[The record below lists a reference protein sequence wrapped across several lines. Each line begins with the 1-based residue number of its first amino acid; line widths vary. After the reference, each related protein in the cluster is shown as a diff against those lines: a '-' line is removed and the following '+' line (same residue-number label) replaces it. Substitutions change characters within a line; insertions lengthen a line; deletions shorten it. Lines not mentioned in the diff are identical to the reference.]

1 MQPSPSSPWEAL
13 RAGFRRACVRR
24 LVGDEEGAIAV
35 LRDEIPGLVVGWAK
49 TSSLE
54 APEKKAKL
62 KEVFD
67 DESGRADELAVA
79 FDLFAAR
86 FETKVADHV
95 SQEVKKARAELV
107 AVSNKIEEAL
117 ANFSQRIDALPT
129 EVQVTHAV
137 PVLESPPIEEET
149 TSQEPETQT
158 SDLDAEDESVP
169 EVIPVEVTP
178 EPETKPSESEPH
190 DDPELEPVAELP
202 FTPEPEPEP
211 EPELEPEL
219 EPEPEL
225 ELEPEPESVPTA
237 KPKKET
243 KPEPEPD
250 SETETIA
257 ETPPVTPRGIR
268 FDDIEGMIDELL
280 AQEE

>member
-1 MQPSPSSPWEAL
+1 MPPSPSSPWEAL

-117 ANFSQRIDALPT
+117 ANFSRRIDALPT
-129 EVQVTHAV
+129 EVQITHAV
-137 PVLESPPIEEET
+137 PVLESPLIEEET
-149 TSQEPETQT
+149 TTQEPETQT
-158 SDLDAEDESVP
+158 PDLDAEDESVP

-178 EPETKPSESEPH
+178 EPETKPSEPEVQDAPEHEP
-190 DDPELEPVAELP
+190 EAKLP
-202 FTPEPEPEP
+202 FAPEPEP
-211 EPELEPEL
+211 
-219 EPEPEL
+219 
-225 ELEPEPESVPTA
+225 VPTA
-237 KPKKET
+237 KSEKEP

-250 SETETIA
+250 SEA
-257 ETPPVTPRGIR
+257 ETLAEPPPVTPRGIR

>member
-1 MQPSPSSPWEAL
+1 MPPSPSSPWEAL

-129 EVQVTHAV
+129 EAQITHAV
-137 PVLESPPIEEET
+137 PVLESPLMKEET
-149 TSQEPETQT
+149 TTQEPETPT
-158 SDLDAEDESVP
+158 PDLDAEDKSEP

-178 EPETKPSESEPH
+178 EPETKPSEPEPQ
-190 DDPELEPVAELP
+190 DDPEPEPVAELP
-202 FTPEPEPEP
+202 LTPG
-211 EPELEPEL
+211 L
-219 EPEPEL
+219 
-225 ELEPEPESVPTA
+225 EPESVPTA
-237 KPKKET
+237 MPKKEP
-243 KPEPEPD
+243 KPETEPD
-250 SETETIA
+250 SGTEALA
-257 ETPPVTPRGIR
+257 EPPPVTPRGIR

>member
-1 MQPSPSSPWEAL
+1 MPPPPPSPWEAL
-13 RAGFRRACVRR
+13 RAGFRRACVKR

-117 ANFSQRIDALPT
+117 ADFSQRIDAFPT
-129 EVQVTHAV
+129 ETQITHAV
-137 PVLESPPIEEET
+137 PVVEAAPIEEEAT
-149 TSQEPETQT
+149 TQEPEP
-158 SDLDAEDESVP
+158 SNPEIEIEEESVP
-169 EVIPVEVTP
+169 EVTPVEVTP
-178 EPETKPSESEPH
+178 DPETKPSEPEPQ
-190 DDPELEPVAELP
+190 DDKESEPVAELP
-202 FTPEPEPEP
+202 LTPDPEPELEAEPEPEP
-211 EPELEPEL
+211 
-219 EPEPEL
+219 
-225 ELEPEPESVPTA
+225 VPTA
-237 KPKKET
+237 KPKKEPE
-243 KPEPEPD
+243 PEPEPD
-250 SETETIA
+250 SEA
-257 ETPPVTPRGIR
+257 ETLAEPPPVTPRGIR

>member
-1 MQPSPSSPWEAL
+1 MPPSPSSPWEAL

-67 DESGRADELAVA
+67 DESGRADELAVV

-117 ANFSQRIDALPT
+117 ANFSQRIDALPI
-129 EVQVTHAV
+129 EVQITHAV
-137 PVLESPPIEEET
+137 PVLESPPIEEKT
-149 TSQEPETQT
+149 TTQEPETPT
-158 SDLDAEDESVP
+158 PDLDAEDESVP

-178 EPETKPSESEPH
+178 EPETKPSEPESQ
-190 DDPELEPVAELP
+190 DDPEPELVAELP
-202 FTPEPEPEP
+202 LTPD
-211 EPELEPEL
+211 LEAD
-219 EPEPEL
+219 
-225 ELEPEPESVPTA
+225 LEPEPESDPTA
-237 KPKKET
+237 KPKKEP
-243 KPEPEPD
+243 KQKPEPD
-250 SETETIA
+250 SKSETIA

>member
-117 ANFSQRIDALPT
+117 ANFSRRIDALPT
-129 EVQVTHAV
+129 EVQITHAV

-149 TSQEPETQT
+149 TTQEPETPT
-158 SDLDAEDESVP
+158 PDLDAEDKSEP

-178 EPETKPSESEPH
+178 EPETKPSEPEPQ
-190 DDPELEPVAELP
+190 DDPEAEPVAVKPELEA
-202 FTPEPEPEP
+202 EPEPEP
-211 EPELEPEL
+211 
-219 EPEPEL
+219 
-225 ELEPEPESVPTA
+225 VPTA
-237 KPKKET
+237 KPKKEP

-250 SETETIA
+250 SGTEALA
-257 ETPPVTPRGIR
+257 EPPAVTPRGIR

>member
-1 MQPSPSSPWEAL
+1 MPPSPSSPWEAL

-117 ANFSQRIDALPT
+117 ANFSRRIDVFPT
-129 EVQVTHAV
+129 ETQITHTF
-137 PVLESPPIEEET
+137 PVLESSPVEEGAT
-149 TSQEPETQT
+149 TQEPETPT
-158 SDLDAEDESVP
+158 PDLDAEDESVP
-169 EVIPVEVTP
+169 EVTP
-178 EPETKPSESEPH
+178 EPETKPSEPESQ
-190 DDPELEPVAELP
+190 DDPESEPVAEIPL
-202 FTPEPEPEP
+202 TPG
-211 EPELEPEL
+211 LEPEL
-219 EPEPEL
+219 DA
-225 ELEPEPESVPTA
+225 EPEPESVPTEN
-237 KPKKET
+237 PKKEP

-250 SETETIA
+250 SKTEAIA
-257 ETPPVTPRGIR
+257 ETQPVTPRGIR
-268 FDDIEGMIDELL
+268 FDDIEGMIDDLL

>member
-1 MQPSPSSPWEAL
+1 MPPSPSSPWEAL

-117 ANFSQRIDALPT
+117 ANFSRRIDALPI
-129 EVQVTHAV
+129 EVQSTHAI
-137 PVLESPPIEEET
+137 PVLDSPPIEEET
-149 TSQEPETQT
+149 TTQEPETPT
-158 SDLDAEDESVP
+158 PDLDAEDKSVL
-169 EVIPVEVTP
+169 EVTP
-178 EPETKPSESEPH
+178 EPETKPSEPEPQ
-190 DDPELEPVAELP
+190 DDPEPEPVAELP
-202 FTPEPEPEP
+202 LTPG
-211 EPELEPEL
+211 LEPEL
-219 EPEPEL
+219 ES
-225 ELEPEPESVPTA
+225 EPEPESVPTA
-237 KPKKET
+237 KPKKEL
-243 KPEPEPD
+243 KQEPEPD
-250 SETETIA
+250 PKTETIA
-257 ETPPVTPRGIR
+257 EPPPVTPRGIR

>member
-1 MQPSPSSPWEAL
+1 MPPPPPSPWEAL
-13 RAGFRRACVRR
+13 RAGFRRACVKR

-117 ANFSQRIDALPT
+117 ANFSQRIDSLPT
-129 EVQVTHAV
+129 ETQITHAV
-137 PVLESPPIEEET
+137 PVLESPPIEEEAT
-149 TSQEPETQT
+149 TQEPEP
-158 SDLDAEDESVP
+158 SKPEIEEEPVP
-169 EVIPVEVTP
+169 EVTPVEVTP
-178 EPETKPSESEPH
+178 EPETKPSEPEFQDDLEP
-190 DDPELEPVAELP
+190 EPVAELP
-202 FTPEPEPEP
+202 LTPD
-211 EPELEPEL
+211 LEPEL
-219 EPEPEL
+219 EAELETELKPEPEPAA
-225 ELEPEPESVPTA
+225 EPELDPVPPA
-237 KPKKET
+237 KPKKE
-243 KPEPEPD
+243 PEQEPEPD
-250 SETETIA
+250 SEPETLA
-257 ETPPVTPRGIR
+257 EPPPVTPRGIR

>member
-117 ANFSQRIDALPT
+117 ANFSRRIDALPT
-129 EVQVTHAV
+129 EVQITHAV

-149 TSQEPETQT
+149 TTQEPETPT
-158 SDLDAEDESVP
+158 PDLDAEDKSEP

-178 EPETKPSESEPH
+178 EPETKPSEPEPQ
-190 DDPELEPVAELP
+190 DDPEPEPVAVKPELEA
-202 FTPEPEPEP
+202 EPEPEP
-211 EPELEPEL
+211 L
-219 EPEPEL
+219 
-225 ELEPEPESVPTA
+225 PTA
-237 KPKKET
+237 KPKKEP
-243 KPEPEPD
+243 KPEPELD
-250 SETETIA
+250 SGTEALA
-257 ETPPVTPRGIR
+257 EPPPITPRGIR

>member
-1 MQPSPSSPWEAL
+1 MPPPPPSPWEAL

-24 LVGDEEGAIAV
+24 LVGDEQGAIAV

-54 APEKKAKL
+54 VPEKKAKL

-129 EVQVTHAV
+129 ETQITHTV
-137 PVLESPPIEEET
+137 PVLESPPIEEEAT
-149 TSQEPETQT
+149 TQEPEP
-158 SDLDAEDESVP
+158 SKPEIEEEPVP
-169 EVIPVEVTP
+169 EVTPVEVTP
-178 EPETKPSESEPH
+178 EPETKSSEPEAQ
-190 DDPELEPVAELP
+190 DAS
-202 FTPEPEPEP
+202 EPEPEAELPLTPKP
-211 EPELEPEL
+211 EPELES
-219 EPEPEL
+219 EPA
-225 ELEPEPESVPTA
+225 PTA
-237 KPKKET
+237 KPKKE
-243 KPEPEPD
+243 PRSEPEPD
-250 SETETIA
+250 SETEAFA

>member
-117 ANFSQRIDALPT
+117 ADFSQRIDALPT
-129 EVQVTHAV
+129 EVQITHAV
-137 PVLESPPIEEET
+137 PVFESPLIEEET
-149 TSQEPETQT
+149 TTQEPETPT
-158 SDLDAEDESVP
+158 PDLDAEDKSEP

-178 EPETKPSESEPH
+178 EPETKPSEPEPQ
-190 DDPELEPVAELP
+190 DDPEPEPVAVKPELEA
-202 FTPEPEPEP
+202 EPEPEP
-211 EPELEPEL
+211 L
-219 EPEPEL
+219 
-225 ELEPEPESVPTA
+225 PTA
-237 KPKKET
+237 KPKKEP
-243 KPEPEPD
+243 KPEPELD
-250 SETETIA
+250 SGTEALA
-257 ETPPVTPRGIR
+257 EPPPITPRGIR

>member
-1 MQPSPSSPWEAL
+1 MPPSPSSPWEAL

-95 SQEVKKARAELV
+95 SREVKKARAELV

-117 ANFSQRIDALPT
+117 ADFSRRIEGFPAETQPT
-129 EVQVTHAV
+129 HTV
-137 PVLESPPIEEET
+137 PAFEPPLIEEEAT
-149 TSQEPETQT
+149 TQEPEP
-158 SDLDAEDESVP
+158 SKAEIEIEEEP
-169 EVIPVEVTP
+169 EPEPPSVEVTP
-178 EPETKPSESEPH
+178 EPEIKPSEPESQDEPESEPEPK
-190 DDPELEPVAELP
+190 PEPEAEPEP
-202 FTPEPEPEP
+202 EPKPEPEPE
-211 EPELEPEL
+211 
-219 EPEPEL
+219 
-225 ELEPEPESVPTA
+225 
-237 KPKKET
+237 
-243 KPEPEPD
+243 PEPEPD
-250 SETETIA
+250 SETETLA
-257 ETPPVTPRGIR
+257 EPLPVTPRGIR

>member
-117 ANFSQRIDALPT
+117 ANFSRRIDALPT
-129 EVQVTHAV
+129 EVQITHAV

-149 TSQEPETQT
+149 TTQEPETPT
-158 SDLDAEDESVP
+158 PDLDAEDKSEP

-178 EPETKPSESEPH
+178 EPETKPSEPEPQ
-190 DDPELEPVAELP
+190 DDPEPL
-202 FTPEPEPEP
+202 TPD
-211 EPELEPEL
+211 LEPEL
-219 EPEPEL
+219 NPEA
-225 ELEPEPESVPTA
+225 ESKPGPTA
-237 KPKKET
+237 KPKKEP
-243 KPEPEPD
+243 KPEPEPN
-250 SETETIA
+250 SKTETIA

>member
-1 MQPSPSSPWEAL
+1 MPPSPSSPWEAL

-24 LVGDEEGAIAV
+24 LVGDEQGAIAV

-129 EVQVTHAV
+129 ETQITHTV
-137 PVLESPPIEEET
+137 PVLESPPIDDEAT
-149 TSQEPETQT
+149 TQEPENQT
-158 SDLDAEDESVP
+158 PDLDFEEESVP
-169 EVIPVEVTP
+169 EVTPVEVTP
-178 EPETKPSESEPH
+178 EPETKPSE
-190 DDPELEPVAELP
+190 PEAQDAS
-202 FTPEPEPEP
+202 EPEPEAELPLTPKP
-211 EPELEPEL
+211 EPELES
-219 EPEPEL
+219 EPA
-225 ELEPEPESVPTA
+225 PTA
-237 KPKKET
+237 KPKKE
-243 KPEPEPD
+243 PRSEPEPD
-250 SETETIA
+250 SETEAFA

>member
-1 MQPSPSSPWEAL
+1 MPPPPSSPWEAL

-107 AVSNKIEEAL
+107 VVSNKIEEAL
-117 ANFSQRIDALPT
+117 ANFSRRIDALPT
-129 EVQVTHAV
+129 EVQSTHAV
-137 PVLESPPIEEET
+137 PVLESPLIEEET
-149 TSQEPETQT
+149 TTQEPETPT
-158 SDLDAEDESVP
+158 PDLVAEDESVP

-178 EPETKPSESEPH
+178 EPETKPSDPEPQ
-190 DDPELEPVAELP
+190 DDPEPEPVAELP
-202 FTPEPEPEP
+202 LTPG
-211 EPELEPEL
+211 LEPEL
-219 EPEPEL
+219 ESKS
-225 ELEPEPESVPTA
+225 EPESVPTA
-237 KPKKET
+237 EPKKEP

-250 SETETIA
+250 SGTEALA
-257 ETPPVTPRGIR
+257 ETLPVTPRGIR

>member
-1 MQPSPSSPWEAL
+1 MPPPPPSPWEAL

-24 LVGDEEGAIAV
+24 LVGDEEGAITV

-107 AVSNKIEEAL
+107 AVSNKIEESL
-117 ANFSQRIDALPT
+117 ANFSQRIDAFPT
-129 EVQVTHAV
+129 KTKITQSVHV
-137 PVLESPPIEEET
+137 PEPPPIDEEAT
-149 TSQEPETQT
+149 TPGPETPNQN
-158 SDLDAEDESVP
+158 
-169 EVIPVEVTP
+169 I
-178 EPETKPSESEPH
+178 
-190 DDPELEPVAELP
+190 
-202 FTPEPEPEP
+202 
-211 EPELEPEL
+211 
-219 EPEPEL
+219 
-225 ELEPEPESVPTA
+225 
-237 KPKKET
+237 
-243 KPEPEPD
+243 
-250 SETETIA
+250 
-257 ETPPVTPRGIR
+257 
-268 FDDIEGMIDELL
+268 
-280 AQEE
+280 

>member
-1 MQPSPSSPWEAL
+1 MPPSPSSPWEAL

-117 ANFSQRIDALPT
+117 ANFSRRIDALPT
-129 EVQVTHAV
+129 EVQITHAV
-137 PVLESPPIEEET
+137 PVLESPPIEEEAT
-149 TSQEPETQT
+149 TQEPETQT
-158 SDLDAEDESVP
+158 PDLDAEDESVP
-169 EVIPVEVTP
+169 EVIPVEITP
-178 EPETKPSESEPH
+178 GPETKPSEPEPQ
-190 DDPELEPVAELP
+190 DDPEPEPVAELP
-202 FTPEPEPEP
+202 LTPDLEPDLEP
-211 EPELEPEL
+211 EPELEPD
-219 EPEPEL
+219 
-225 ELEPEPESVPTA
+225 PTA
-237 KPKKET
+237 KPKKEP

-250 SETETIA
+250 PETETIA
-257 ETPPVTPRGIR
+257 EPPPVTPRGIR

>member
-1 MQPSPSSPWEAL
+1 MPPPPSSPWEAL

-86 FETKVADHV
+86 FETKVANHV

-117 ANFSQRIDALPT
+117 ASFSQRIDALPT
-129 EVQVTHAV
+129 EVQITHAV

-149 TSQEPETQT
+149 TTQEPETPT
-158 SDLDAEDESVP
+158 PDLVAEDESVP

-178 EPETKPSESEPH
+178 EPETKPSEPEPQ
-190 DDPELEPVAELP
+190 DDPEPEPEAELP
-202 FTPEPEPEP
+202 LTPDLKPAELEAEPEPEP
-211 EPELEPEL
+211 ENLSQRQSRKRSRSQNLNPILVL
-219 EPEPEL
+219 RL
-225 ELEPEPESVPTA
+225 
-237 KPKKET
+237 
-243 KPEPEPD
+243 
-250 SETETIA
+250 
-257 ETPPVTPRGIR
+257 
-268 FDDIEGMIDELL
+268 
-280 AQEE
+280 

>member
-1 MQPSPSSPWEAL
+1 MPPPPPSPWEAL

-24 LVGDEEGAIAV
+24 LVGDEEGAITV

-117 ANFSQRIDALPT
+117 ANFSQRIDAFPT
-129 EVQVTHAV
+129 KTQITQAV
-137 PVLESPPIEEET
+137 PVLESPPIEEEAT
-149 TSQEPETQT
+149 TQGPETPT
-158 SDLDAEDESVP
+158 PNIDAKEEPVP
-169 EVIPVEVTP
+169 ELTPVAVTP
-178 EPETKPSESEPH
+178 DPETKPSEPEPQ
-190 DDPELEPVAELP
+190 DDLESAPVAELP
-202 FTPEPEPEP
+202 LTPD
-211 EPELEPEL
+211 
-219 EPEPEL
+219 PEPEL
-225 ELEPEPESVPTA
+225 ELEAEPEPEPVSTA
-237 KPKKET
+237 KPKKE
-243 KPEPEPD
+243 PEPETD

>member
-1 MQPSPSSPWEAL
+1 MPSPPPSPWEAL

-24 LVGDEEGAIAV
+24 LVDDEEGAIAV

-117 ANFSQRIDALPT
+117 ANFSQRIDAFPT
-129 EVQVTHAV
+129 EVQITHAV

-149 TSQEPETQT
+149 TTQEPETPT
-158 SDLDAEDESVP
+158 PDLDDEDESVP

-178 EPETKPSESEPH
+178 EPETKPSEPEVQDAPEHEP
-190 DDPELEPVAELP
+190 EAKLP
-202 FTPEPEPEP
+202 FAPEPEP
-211 EPELEPEL
+211 
-219 EPEPEL
+219 
-225 ELEPEPESVPTA
+225 VPTA
-237 KPKKET
+237 KSEKEP

-250 SETETIA
+250 SEA
-257 ETPPVTPRGIR
+257 ETLAEPPPVTPRGIR

>member
-1 MQPSPSSPWEAL
+1 MPPSPSSPWEAL

-86 FETKVADHV
+86 FETKVADNV

-129 EVQVTHAV
+129 EVQITHAV

-149 TSQEPETQT
+149 TTQEPETPT
-158 SDLDAEDESVP
+158 PDLDAEDKSVL
-169 EVIPVEVTP
+169 EVTP
-178 EPETKPSESEPH
+178 EPETKPSEPESQDDSEP
-190 DDPELEPVAELP
+190 EPVAELP
-202 FTPEPEPEP
+202 LTPGLKPELESEPEPESESTAKPKKEP
-211 EPELEPEL
+211 EPELEP
-219 EPEPEL
+219 
-225 ELEPEPESVPTA
+225 
-237 KPKKET
+237 
-243 KPEPEPD
+243 D
-250 SETETIA
+250 SKTETIA

>member
-1 MQPSPSSPWEAL
+1 MPPPPPSPWEAL
-13 RAGFRRACVRR
+13 RAGFRRACVKR

-95 SQEVKKARAELV
+95 SQEVKQARAELV

-117 ANFSQRIDALPT
+117 ANFSQRIDGVPT
-129 EVQVTHAV
+129 DTQITHAV
-137 PVLESPPIEEET
+137 PVVESPPIEEEAT
-149 TSQEPETQT
+149 TQESEPSKPEI
-158 SDLDAEDESVP
+158 EIEEEPVP
-169 EVIPVEVTP
+169 EVTPVEVP
-178 EPETKPSESEPH
+178 PDPETKPSEPEPQEGAE
-190 DDPELEPVAELP
+190 PEPVAELP
-202 FTPEPEPEP
+202 LTPDPEPELEAELETELKPEPEPAAEPEPEP
-211 EPELEPEL
+211 
-219 EPEPEL
+219 
-225 ELEPEPESVPTA
+225 VATA
-237 KPKKET
+237 KPKKEP
-243 KPEPEPD
+243 KPEPD
-250 SETETIA
+250 SEPETLA
-257 ETPPVTPRGIR
+257 EPPPVTPRGIR

>member
-1 MQPSPSSPWEAL
+1 MPPSPSSPWEAL

-95 SQEVKKARAELV
+95 SREVKKARAELV

-117 ANFSQRIDALPT
+117 ANFSRRIDALPSISQITLPGPVAESLPIEDEATT
-129 EVQVTHAV
+129 E
-137 PVLESPPIEEET
+137 ESKPSKPEIEIEEEPAP
-149 TSQEPETQT
+149 EPA
-158 SDLDAEDESVP
+158 S
-169 EVIPVEVTP
+169 IEVTP
-178 EPETKPSESEPH
+178 ESETKPAEPEFQ
-190 DDPELEPVAELP
+190 DVAENELP
-202 FTPEPEPEP
+202 QAPKPEPEPAEEPEPEP
-211 EPELEPEL
+211 
-219 EPEPEL
+219 
-225 ELEPEPESVPTA
+225 VPTA
-237 KPKKET
+237 KPKKE
-243 KPEPEPD
+243 PMQEPD
-250 SETETIA
+250 TDSEAETIA
-257 ETPPVTPRGIR
+257 ETSPVIPRGIR

-280 AQEE
+280 AEEE

>member
-1 MQPSPSSPWEAL
+1 MPPSPSSPWEAL

-129 EVQVTHAV
+129 ETQITHAV
-137 PVLESPPIEEET
+137 PVLESPPIEEEAT
-149 TSQEPETQT
+149 TEEPEP
-158 SDLDAEDESVP
+158 SKPEIEIEEESVP
-169 EVIPVEVTP
+169 EPTSVEVSP
-178 EPETKPSESEPH
+178 ETETKPSEPESQDKSET
-190 DDPELEPVAELP
+190 ELP
-202 FTPEPEPEP
+202 LTP
-211 EPELEPEL
+211 EPELEPEPAA
-219 EPEPEL
+219 EPEPE
-225 ELEPEPESVPTA
+225 PVPTA
-237 KPKKET
+237 KPKKEPEQE
-243 KPEPEPD
+243 PEPEPD
-250 SETETIA
+250 SETETLV

>member
-1 MQPSPSSPWEAL
+1 MPPPPPSPWEAL

-86 FETKVADHV
+86 FETKVANHV

-129 EVQVTHAV
+129 ETQITHAV
-137 PVLESPPIEEET
+137 PVLESPSIEEEAT
-149 TSQEPETQT
+149 TEEPEP
-158 SDLDAEDESVP
+158 SKPEIEMEEEPVP
-169 EVIPVEVTP
+169 EVISVEVTP
-178 EPETKPSESEPH
+178 ESEAKPAEPDSQDRSEM
-190 DDPELEPVAELP
+190 ELP
-202 FTPEPEPEP
+202 LAP
-211 EPELEPEL
+211 EPELEPEHGPVVEL
-219 EPEPEL
+219 KPEP
-225 ELEPEPESVPTA
+225 VPTA
-237 KPKKET
+237 KPKQEL
-243 KPEPEPD
+243 KPEPELD
-250 SETETIA
+250 SEAETIA
-257 ETPPVTPRGIR
+257 KPPPVTPRGIR

-280 AQEE
+280 AEED

>member
-1 MQPSPSSPWEAL
+1 MPPPPPSPWEAL

-117 ANFSQRIDALPT
+117 ANFSRRIDAFPT
-129 EVQVTHAV
+129 ETQITHTV
-137 PVLESPPIEEET
+137 PVLESSPVEEGAT
-149 TSQEPETQT
+149 TQEPETPT
-158 SDLDAEDESVP
+158 PDLDAEDESVP
-169 EVIPVEVTP
+169 EVIPVEIP
-178 EPETKPSESEPH
+178 
-190 DDPELEPVAELP
+190 
-202 FTPEPEPEP
+202 PEP
-211 EPELEPEL
+211 EPELEPE
-219 EPEPEL
+219 PEPKPEP
-225 ELEPEPESVPTA
+225 EPEPESVPTA
-237 KPKKET
+237 KSKKGPK
-243 KPEPEPD
+243 PEPD

-257 ETPPVTPRGIR
+257 ETLPVTPRGIR

>member
-1 MQPSPSSPWEAL
+1 MPPSLSSPWEAL

-117 ANFSQRIDALPT
+117 ANFSQRIDGFPT
-129 EVQVTHAV
+129 ETQITHAV
-137 PVLESPPIEEET
+137 PVLESPPIEEEAT
-149 TSQEPETQT
+149 TEEPEP
-158 SDLDAEDESVP
+158 SKAEIEIEEESVP
-169 EVIPVEVTP
+169 EPTSVEVTP
-178 EPETKPSESEPH
+178 ETETKPSEPESQDKSET
-190 DDPELEPVAELP
+190 ELP
-202 FTPEPEPEP
+202 LTP

-219 EPEPEL
+219 EPEPAA
-225 ELEPEPESVPTA
+225 EPEPEPVSTA
-237 KPKKET
+237 KPKKE
-243 KPEPEPD
+243 PEQEPEPD
-250 SETETIA
+250 SETETLV
-257 ETPPVTPRGIR
+257 EPPPVTPRGIC

>member
-1 MQPSPSSPWEAL
+1 MPPSPSSPWVAL

-117 ANFSQRIDALPT
+117 ADFSQRIDGFPT
-129 EVQVTHAV
+129 ENQPTHTV
-137 PVLESPPIEEET
+137 PVFEPSPIAEEAT
-149 TSQEPETQT
+149 TQEPEP
-158 SDLDAEDESVP
+158 SIPEIEIEEESVP
-169 EVIPVEVTP
+169 EPTSVEVTP
-178 EPETKPSESEPH
+178 EPETKPSEPESQ
-190 DDPELEPVAELP
+190 DD
-202 FTPEPEPEP
+202 PEPEPEAELLLTPDP
-211 EPELEPEL
+211 EAELEV
-219 EPEPEL
+219 EPEPE
-225 ELEPEPESVPTA
+225 PVPTA
-237 KPKKET
+237 KPKKE
-243 KPEPEPD
+243 PEPEPD

>member
-1 MQPSPSSPWEAL
+1 MPPSPSSPWEAL

-117 ANFSQRIDALPT
+117 ANFSRRIDALPT
-129 EVQVTHAV
+129 EVQSTHAI
-137 PVLESPPIEEET
+137 PVLESPLIEEET
-149 TSQEPETQT
+149 TTQEPETP
-158 SDLDAEDESVP
+158 SPDPDLDAEDKSEP
-169 EVIPVEVTP
+169 EAISVEVTP
-178 EPETKPSESEPH
+178 EPETKPSEPDPE
-190 DDPELEPVAELP
+190 DDPEAEPVAELP
-202 FTPEPEPEP
+202 LTPG
-211 EPELEPEL
+211 L
-219 EPEPEL
+219 EPEPVA
-225 ELEPEPESVPTA
+225 EPEPESVPTA
-237 KPKKET
+237 KPKKEP
-243 KPEPEPD
+243 KPEPEAD
-250 SETETIA
+250 SGTEALA
-257 ETPPVTPRGIR
+257 EPPPVTPRGIR

-280 AQEE
+280 AQED

>member
-117 ANFSQRIDALPT
+117 ANFSRRIDALPT
-129 EVQVTHAV
+129 EVQITHAV

-149 TSQEPETQT
+149 TTQEPETQT
-158 SDLDAEDESVP
+158 PDLDAEDESVP

-178 EPETKPSESEPH
+178 EPETKPSEPEPQ
-190 DDPELEPVAELP
+190 DDPEPEPVAELP
-202 FTPEPEPEP
+202 FTPEPEPE
-211 EPELEPEL
+211 
-219 EPEPEL
+219 
-225 ELEPEPESVPTA
+225 LEPEPESVPTA
-237 KPKKET
+237 KSKQ
-243 KPEPEPD
+243 EPETEPEAD
-250 SETETIA
+250 SETEAIA
-257 ETPPVTPRGIR
+257 ETPPATPRGIR

>member
-1 MQPSPSSPWEAL
+1 MPPSPSSPWEAL

-24 LVGDEEGAIAV
+24 LVGDEVGAIAV

-95 SQEVKKARAELV
+95 SQEVKQARSELL
-107 AVSNKIEEAL
+107 AVSIKIEEAL
-117 ANFSQRIDALPT
+117 SSFSKRIDELSSVNEPSPALSSFAPHSIEEGAT
-129 EVQVTHAV
+129 MQEIEV
-137 PVLESPPIEEET
+137 PVPQNLVAEEEPVQKA
-149 TSQEPETQT
+149 TSSEITSEPQIKSAEIDSEDVSNLEPE
-158 SDLDAEDESVP
+158 
-169 EVIPVEVTP
+169 
-178 EPETKPSESEPH
+178 
-190 DDPELEPVAELP
+190 AELP
-202 FTPEPEPEP
+202 LT
-211 EPELEPEL
+211 L
-219 EPEPEL
+219 
-225 ELEPEPESVPTA
+225 
-237 KPKKET
+237 
-243 KPEPEPD
+243 KPEPKPKSRSRSKSEIEPG
-250 SETETIA
+250 SETETLA
-257 ETPPVTPRGIR
+257 ETPAVTPRGIR

-280 AQEE
+280 SEEK

>member
-117 ANFSQRIDALPT
+117 ANFSRRIDALPT
-129 EVQVTHAV
+129 EVQITHAV

-149 TSQEPETQT
+149 TTQEPETQT
-158 SDLDAEDESVP
+158 PDLDAEDESVP

-178 EPETKPSESEPH
+178 EPETKPSEPEPQ
-190 DDPELEPVAELP
+190 DAPEPEPVAELP
-202 FTPEPEPEP
+202 LTPD
-211 EPELEPEL
+211 LEPEL
-219 EPEPEL
+219 NPEA
-225 ELEPEPESVPTA
+225 ESKPVPTA
-237 KPKKET
+237 KPKKEP

-250 SETETIA
+250 SKTETIA

>member
-1 MQPSPSSPWEAL
+1 
-13 RAGFRRACVRR
+13 
-24 LVGDEEGAIAV
+24 V

-117 ANFSQRIDALPT
+117 ANFSQRIDAFPT
-129 EVQVTHAV
+129 ETQITHAV
-137 PVLESPPIEEET
+137 PVLESPPIEEEAT
-149 TSQEPETQT
+149 TQESEIPTP
-158 SDLDAEDESVP
+158 DLDAEEEPLP
-169 EVIPVEVTP
+169 EITPVEVTP
-178 EPETKPSESEPH
+178 EPETKPSEPESQDDLEPEPEAELPLT
-190 DDPELEPVAELP
+190 PELE
-202 FTPEPEPEP
+202 PEPEPEP
-211 EPELEPEL
+211 EP
-219 EPEPEL
+219 
-225 ELEPEPESVPTA
+225 VPTA
-237 KPKKET
+237 KPKKE
-243 KPEPEPD
+243 PEQEPEPD
-250 SETETIA
+250 SEPETLA
-257 ETPPVTPRGIR
+257 EPPPVTPRGIR

>member
-1 MQPSPSSPWEAL
+1 MPPSPSSPWEAL

-117 ANFSQRIDALPT
+117 ANFSRRIDALPT
-129 EVQVTHAV
+129 EVQITHTV
-137 PVLESPPIEEET
+137 PVLESPLIEEGTTTQELET
-149 TSQEPETQT
+149 PTLDPDP
-158 SDLDAEDESVP
+158 DLDAEDESVP
-169 EVIPVEVTP
+169 EVTP
-178 EPETKPSESEPH
+178 EPETKPSEPESQ
-190 DDPELEPVAELP
+190 DDPESEPVAEIPL
-202 FTPEPEPEP
+202 TPG
-211 EPELEPEL
+211 LEPEL
-219 EPEPEL
+219 DA
-225 ELEPEPESVPTA
+225 EPEPESVPTEN
-237 KPKKET
+237 PKKEP

-250 SETETIA
+250 SGTEALA
-257 ETPPVTPRGIR
+257 EPPPVTPRGIR
-268 FDDIEGMIDELL
+268 FDDIEGMIDDLL

>member
-1 MQPSPSSPWEAL
+1 VPPPPSSPWEAL

-129 EVQVTHAV
+129 EVQITHAV
-137 PVLESPPIEEET
+137 PVLESPPIEEGT
-149 TSQEPETQT
+149 TTQEPETT
-158 SDLDAEDESVP
+158 TPDLDAEDESVP

-178 EPETKPSESEPH
+178 ETETKPSEPESQDAPEP
-190 DDPELEPVAELP
+190 EPVAELP
-202 FTPEPEPEP
+202 LTPDLKPELEAEPEPEP
-211 EPELEPEL
+211 
-219 EPEPEL
+219 
-225 ELEPEPESVPTA
+225 VPTA
-237 KPKKET
+237 KPKKEP

-250 SETETIA
+250 SGTEALA
-257 ETPPVTPRGIR
+257 EPPPVTPRGIR

>member
-1 MQPSPSSPWEAL
+1 MPPSPSSPWEAL

-117 ANFSQRIDALPT
+117 ADFSQRIDGFPT
-129 EVQVTHAV
+129 ENQPTHTV
-137 PVLESPPIEEET
+137 PVFEPSPIAEEAT
-149 TSQEPETQT
+149 TQEPEP
-158 SDLDAEDESVP
+158 SRPEIEIEEESVP
-169 EVIPVEVTP
+169 EPTSVEVTS
-178 EPETKPSESEPH
+178 EPETKPSESESQ
-190 DDPELEPVAELP
+190 DD
-202 FTPEPEPEP
+202 PEPEPEAELLLTP
-211 EPELEPEL
+211 DPKVELEV
-219 EPEPEL
+219 
-225 ELEPEPESVPTA
+225 EPESVPTA
-237 KPKKET
+237 KPKKEP
-243 KPEPEPD
+243 KKEAEPEPEPD
-250 SETETIA
+250 SDLA

>member
-117 ANFSQRIDALPT
+117 ANFSRRIDALPT
-129 EVQVTHAV
+129 EVQITHAV

-149 TSQEPETQT
+149 TTQEPETPT
-158 SDLDAEDESVP
+158 PDLDAEDKSEP

-178 EPETKPSESEPH
+178 EPETKPSEPEPQ
-190 DDPELEPVAELP
+190 DDPEPEPVAELP
-202 FTPEPEPEP
+202 FTPEPEPE
-211 EPELEPEL
+211 L
-219 EPEPEL
+219 
-225 ELEPEPESVPTA
+225 ESVPTA
-237 KPKKET
+237 KPKKEP
-243 KPEPEPD
+243 KPEPD